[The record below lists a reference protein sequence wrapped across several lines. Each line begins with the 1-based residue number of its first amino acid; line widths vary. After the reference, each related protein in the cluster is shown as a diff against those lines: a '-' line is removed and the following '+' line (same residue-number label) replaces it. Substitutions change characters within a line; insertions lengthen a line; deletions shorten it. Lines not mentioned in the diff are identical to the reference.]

1 MYLYF
6 DNKGTLLETIN
17 DEALRQYNKGVNTVN
32 VFIEDAENSDSGN
45 IPANISTLEYWFKLA
60 DGEVIQQN
68 YAVSRD
74 KDLQKKTIPF
84 DRNRDLRHFQY
95 GKVYEFFVIE
105 VPCGRI
111 SEYSNSDPNT
121 VNFVTEGDVFKRGGL
136 VLMTIQAKVG
146 SDQWLS
152 LEKVAFMV
160 EDAVLLP
167 NEAVNSA
174 EFNWLLQHYVF
185 GDSGEGTTDYD
196 GLANKP
202 IINQDL
208 TADGF
213 TPKAGAYYR
222 HTGTGGGG
230 TPAPVNPIA
239 VGDTISTLY
248 FDTTK
253 TPDFSSLDWENADDT
268 ADEDVRKIGLI
279 ELSPA
284 MGESYSEK
292 RVTANYNT
300 RTKEYFLALWG
311 LIPLWSSPSGWNAN
325 IGNSY
330 DLTSMGVESFE
341 VIEVKHQDIWGA
353 YISKDG
359 QWTSG
364 GSAYTT
370 GAIYYYNGSEY
381 KMLGDSDGK
390 GEQGDTGEIALE
402 YGNTY
407 TEQYEGD
414 IADEPISLAI
424 SDFNRTP
431 VVGDKFLL
439 VFKVTESG
447 NAYIAPFTITEV
459 GTTTTKASI
468 SASASTKI
476 SGDDGTQGA
485 NGKPALVSNVLW
497 GNLVVG
503 LANSTIGSFNRT
515 PIAGEKVVIF
525 SSLNQY
531 ALATIES
538 VSGDTVSVRISSPII
553 STKGATGETGATG
566 ATGATGLTALE
577 YKGTYTEQYEGDISD
592 EEIELIK
599 SNFNRA
605 PVIGDTFL
613 LVFNVTESG
622 NIYVAPFTI
631 TGVGTTTVKAS
642 LDGVSPMLISGEA
655 GTKLNKYSF
664 SIPNTCTKAIVER
677 VFRVVTEAKGEYCI
691 YYDGDGPAKRQ
702 PLNIV
707 LSAKSTDSTT
717 AELTLE
723 RTRYD
728 SVLGVPDYYFFNW
741 KFNNGDSVAATAKW
755 FKGEVNAAETLSWA
769 NQIYSALPNFVCEYY
784 NDTELT

>member
-32 VFIEDAENSDSGN
+32 VFIEDAENPDSGN

-111 SEYSNSDPNT
+111 SEYSNLDPNT

-196 GLANKP
+196 ELANKP

-213 TPKAGAYYR
+213 TPKAGTYYR
-222 HTGTGGGG
+222 HTGTGGG
-230 TPAPVNPIA
+230 TSAPVNPIA
-239 VGDTISTLY
+239 VGDTITKLY

-253 TPDFSSLDWENADDT
+253 TPDFSLLDWSNAEEENGIQTIWCMDVANGFGFSKFSKTNFSLEDD
-268 ADEDVRKIGLI
+268 AYAIQIIDGDQQII
-279 ELSPA
+279 
-284 MGESYSEK
+284 Y
-292 RVTANYNT
+292 
-300 RTKEYFLALWG
+300 RTKNLPDEHNVPGWAFDSYTFSRAQT
-311 LIPLWSSPSGWNAN
+311 PS
-325 IGNSY
+325 Y
-330 DLTSMGVESFE
+330 VLQ
-341 VIEVKHQDIWGA
+341 QDIWGA

-381 KMLGDSDGK
+381 KMLGGSDGK
-390 GEQGDTGEIALE
+390 GEQGDTGLTALE
-402 YGNTY
+402 YGNTH

-447 NAYIAPFTITEV
+447 NTYIAPFTITEV

-485 NGKPALVSNVLW
+485 DGKPALVSNVLW

-538 VSGDTVSVRISSPII
+538 VSGNTVSVRISSPII
-553 STKGATGETGATG
+553 STKGATGGTGATG

-592 EEIELIK
+592 EEIELTK

-622 NIYVAPFTI
+622 NAYIAPFTI
-631 TGVGTTTVKAS
+631 TEVGITTVKAS
-642 LDGVSPMLISGEA
+642 LNGVSPMLISGEA

-677 VFRVVTEAKGEYCI
+677 VFRVVTEAKGEYCV

-707 LSAKSTDSTT
+707 LSAKSTDSAT

-755 FKGEVNAAETLSWA
+755 FKGEVNATGALSWA
-769 NQIYSALPNFVCEYY
+769 NQTYSALPNFVCEYY